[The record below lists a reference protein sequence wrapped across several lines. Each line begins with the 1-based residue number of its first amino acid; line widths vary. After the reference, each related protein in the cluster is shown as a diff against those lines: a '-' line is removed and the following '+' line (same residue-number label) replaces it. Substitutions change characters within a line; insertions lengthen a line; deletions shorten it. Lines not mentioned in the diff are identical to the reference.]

1 MTVFEVGKNEGV
13 VKQGYIYT
21 WVDVDVVNR
30 SVMDTNQ
37 GEREELG
44 C

>member
-30 SVMDTNQ
+30 AVMDTNQ
-37 GEREELG
+37 GEREELA